1 MAKSFRPVL
10 RDQSMLLPVDMR
22 EWLAE
27 DHLVWFVLDAVEALD
42 LTAVERVTRR
52 RGGVGAAGYD
62 PRMLLSLLVYAYCQG
77 VRSSR
82 QIERLCAT
90 DVAFRVLCAQD
101 VPDHCTIARFRTD
114 AKDAFTD
121 VFAQVLLI
129 AGRAGLGRCGTVAI
143 DGTKIAANASIDAN
157 RGPEWFARQECAH
170 IVSEAEQVDA
180 ADGQAAARDGGDP
193 PDRVPAGL
201 KDRSHRRERIRA
213 AAAELDALRAQ
224 REQADQERQEVAAR
238 RVRAAQQGRVAKGR
252 MPRGRAGL
260 EEARVRVELQE
271 RLAAER
277 LDRWQATAGARYRG
291 RRPKPVDEAPGVIR
305 AREMLARA
313 EADAKARAKAAST
326 QPEPTLV
333 ANTTDPQSRLMPTRK
348 GFVQGYNTQ
357 VAVTGD
363 QLIVAVSV
371 GQSPTDGACFAPMMG
386 AATRVADELFTA
398 TGNSQH
404 RVGTVLADA
413 GYFSASNLSESGP
426 DRLIAPGK
434 GRDHARAVKQ
444 SPASGPPPDGATP
457 VEANA
462 HRLRTPEGHALYKRR
477 GATVEPGIG
486 NLKKIISRF
495 SSRGLQLATAEIHLA
510 ATAFNL
516 RKIHQASL
524 AT

>member
-42 LTAVERVTRR
+42 LTALERATRR

-82 QIERLCAT
+82 QIERLCVT
-90 DVAFRVLCAQD
+90 DVAFRVVCAQD
-101 VPDHCTIARFRTD
+101 VPDHCTIARFRTG

-129 AGRAGLGRCGTVAI
+129 AGRAGLGRCGTIAI

-157 RGPEWFARQECAH
+157 RGPEWFARQQCAH
-170 IVSEAEQVDA
+170 IVSEAERVDA
-180 ADGQAAARDGGDP
+180 ADDQAAAGEGADP
-193 PDRVPAGL
+193 PDRVPARL
-201 KDRSHRRERIRA
+201 TDRTHRRERIRA
-213 AAAELDALRAQ
+213 AAAELEALRAQ
-224 REQADQERQEVAAR
+224 REQADQERQEMVAHRVQRAR
-238 RVRAAQQGRVAKGR
+238 QGRVVKGR
-252 MPRGRAGL
+252 MPRGPAGL
-260 EEARVRVELQE
+260 AEARVRVEVQE

-277 LDRWQATAGARYRG
+277 LDRWEATAGARYRG
-291 RRPKPVDEAPGVIR
+291 RRPRPVDEAPGVIR
-305 AREMLARA
+305 AREVLARA
-313 EADAKARAKAAST
+313 EADAKRRERAASSR
-326 QPEPTLV
+326 PAPKLV

-371 GQSPTDGACFAPMMG
+371 GQDRGDQGSFVPMMT
-386 AATRVADELFTA
+386 AAGRAVDQLFTG
-398 TGNSQH
+398 TGDQCH

-413 GYFSASNLSESGP
+413 GYHSASNLAADGP

-434 GRDHARAVKQ
+434 GRDQARAVKQ
-444 SPASGPPPDGATP
+444 SPASGPPPAGATP
-457 VEANA
+457 VEVNA
-462 HRLRTPEGHALYKRR
+462 HRIRTPEGHALYKRR

-495 SSRGLQLATAEIHLA
+495 SGRGLELVTAEIHLA

-516 RKIHQASL
+516 RKVHQAAL